1 MDGKERGWGG
11 FFRGEKHVNQRTIK
25 IRQPLTRSQHSWLSE
40 RVYPYLEQVVKPR
53 NLCPLPRTKPNTQE
67 SLLTTENLPQQFFHF
82 FINYRHNPAPLTPA
96 RLLFTDS
103 EVKQNIISTLFSHR
117 FVAVRG
123 GKKKRRFQEWLCIH
137 WRSKHSPHQPEPFVP
152 GHCTHQGQE
161 PRHEGLVDVG
171 CSQHLV
177 GHLPLTLICGHL
189 ATTCQPNGHQQ
200 HLLFHTVG
208 CRQRVNSWQKR
219 GFLSKKKEK
228 KKTVWKWKSLGLLEV
243 YSSSGINYIHCHHRR
258 GI

>member
-40 RVYPYLEQVVKPR
+40 RVYPYLEQVVKTR
-53 NLCPLPRTKPNTQE
+53 NLCPLPRTKPNTQQ

-103 EVKQNIISTLFSHR
+103 EVNQNIISTLFSHR

-123 GKKKRRFQEWLCIH
+123 GKKKEISRVIMYSLEVKTQPSSARAFCA
-137 WRSKHSPHQPEPFVP
+137 RSLHSPGTGATSRGPGRCWLLPAPCWAPAPYTDLWPLGHNLPAKWSSAAPPFS
-152 GHCTHQGQE
+152 HCGMQ
-161 PRHEGLVDVG
+161 
-171 CSQHLV
+171 
-177 GHLPLTLICGHL
+177 
-189 ATTCQPNGHQQ
+189 ATCQ
-200 HLLFHTVG
+200 
-208 CRQRVNSWQKR
+208 
-219 GFLSKKKEK
+219 
-228 KKTVWKWKSLGLLEV
+228 
-243 YSSSGINYIHCHHRR
+243 
-258 GI
+258 